1 MNGHILVV
9 DDEPDIRNLIKEILE
24 DEGFTVSLA
33 EDGNSAR
40 QIRREE
46 PPDLILLDIW
56 MPDIDGISLLKE
68 WYDGGLRNIPIIMI
82 SGHGTV
88 ETAVEATRLGAYDF
102 IEKPLSI
109 SKLLITINR
118 ALGMSSLQEE
128 NIGLRKNTESVIE
141 PLGHSDIMAALR
153 EQVKKINL
161 HNTNVLLSGESGS
174 GRTLFAHYI
183 HQNSQN
189 RAGPFVQMRVT
200 AASAENQSFELFGN
214 YGSTTLARIEQADEG
229 TLFINDI
236 AELDHSIQVRLLQ
249 TLENKS
255 FVRNNGTELIKAN
268 IRVIAATSHNLKTA
282 VSMGHLH
289 EELYYYLNI
298 LPLPIPPLRSHCED
312 IPELLE
318 FYINFF
324 LNQDNLPYRRF
335 TVAAQNR
342 LRNYSWPGNIRE
354 LKNMVQRLLILAN
367 DDIIDVNEIEPILK
381 HRQNNTGNLSI
392 YELPLREARE
402 QFEKAYLEYQLQEL
416 GGNVSKVAARIG
428 LERTHLYR
436 KLRSLDIDPKKS
448 IKK

>member
-40 QIRREE
+40 QMRHEE

-68 WYDGGLRNIPIIMI
+68 WYEGGLRNIPIIMI

-109 SKLLITINR
+109 SKLLITLNR
-118 ALGMSSLQEE
+118 ALEMSSLQEE
-128 NIGLRKNTESVIE
+128 NLGLRKNTEFVIE

-153 EQVKKINL
+153 EQVKRINL

-189 RAGPFVQMRVT
+189 SSGPFVQMRVT
-200 AASAENQSFELFGN
+200 ATSAENQSIELFGHH
-214 YGSTTLARIEQADEG
+214 GSSTLARLEQADGG
-229 TLFINDI
+229 TLFIKDI
-236 AELDHSIQVRLLQ
+236 VDLDHSVQARLLQ
-249 TLENKS
+249 TLENKA
-255 FVRNNGTELIKAN
+255 FVRNNGTELIRIN
-268 IRVIAATSHNLKTA
+268 IRVIAATSHNLEAA
-282 VSMGHLH
+282 VSMGRLH

-298 LPLPIPPLRSHCED
+298 LPLPIPPLREHCED

-318 FYINFF
+318 FYTNFF

-335 TVAAQNR
+335 SVAAQNR

-354 LKNMVQRLLILAN
+354 LKNMVQRLLILGN
-367 DDIIDVNEIEPILK
+367 DDLIDVNEIEQILK
-381 HRQNNTGNLSI
+381 HRHNNTGNLSI

-402 QFEKAYLEYQLQEL
+402 QFEKAYLEHQLQEL

-436 KLRSLDIDPKKS
+436 KLRSLDIDPKKVV
-448 IKK
+448 KK

>member
-40 QIRREE
+40 EIRREA

-128 NIGLRKNTESVIE
+128 NIVLRKNTESVIE

-153 EQVKKINL
+153 RQVEKINL
-161 HNTNVLLSGESGS
+161 HNTHVLLSGESGS
-174 GRTLFAHYI
+174 GRTLFANYI

-189 RAGPFVQMRVT
+189 SSGPFVQMRVT
-200 AASAENQSFELFGN
+200 AASADKQSIELFGN
-214 YGSTTLARIEQADEG
+214 YGSSTLARIEQADEG

-236 AELDHSIQVRLLQ
+236 AELDHSIQVRLLKV
-249 TLENKS
+249 LEKKS
-255 FVRNNGTELIKAN
+255 FVRNNGTEQIKAN
-268 IRVIAATSHNLKTA
+268 IRVIAATSHDLKTA
-282 VSMGHLH
+282 VSIGELNK
-289 EELYYYLNI
+289 ELYYYLNI

-318 FYINFF
+318 FYINLF

-342 LRNYSWPGNIRE
+342 LSNYSWPGNIRE

-381 HRQNNTGNLSI
+381 HRQSNTGNLSI

-448 IKK
+448 VKK